1 MLTHLNLQGAE
12 NHKLSLERAALLW
25 KLSSFIVKG
34 WAVTPSLPA
43 EQFVG
48 CWRKLHTSKQK
59 KRFYVIVS
67 ECLWVCRG
75 RDVFM
80 ASRCCREEPHP
91 PFYSKSMPRPSLNTN
106 RLHWSLPAVC
116 HHILVLSSLPI
127 SLSFPSHCRRGSS
140 DSCCRVFCLQCEPV
154 LYE

>member
-75 RDVFM
+75 QT
-80 ASRCCREEPHP
+80 
-91 PFYSKSMPRPSLNTN
+91 PSCFLSAW
-106 RLHWSLPAVC
+106 RLHGVTVLQRGTTSSVLLKKHAAPFSEHQPSALISTCCVSS
-116 HHILVLSSLPI
+116 HFSFVLSAHLSL
-127 SLSFPSHCRRGSS
+127 LSFPLSPW
-140 DSCCRVFCLQCEPV
+140 VVWFL
-154 LYE
+154 L